1 MFSFQ
6 NTFEVIKKLPFEKR
20 ILKNKQKREKLKIP
34 KKKKKK
40 GVHFNISP
48 LKYFASVKLDTFTFF
63 FTKYP

>member
-34 KKKKKK
+34 KKKKKNW
-40 GVHFNISP
+40 GVILILAPLNILQVSN
-48 LKYFASVKLDTFTFF
+48 
-63 FTKYP
+63 

>member
-34 KKKKKK
+34 KKKKKR
-40 GVHFNISP
+40 VSILILAPLNILQVSN
-48 LKYFASVKLDTFTFF
+48 
-63 FTKYP
+63 